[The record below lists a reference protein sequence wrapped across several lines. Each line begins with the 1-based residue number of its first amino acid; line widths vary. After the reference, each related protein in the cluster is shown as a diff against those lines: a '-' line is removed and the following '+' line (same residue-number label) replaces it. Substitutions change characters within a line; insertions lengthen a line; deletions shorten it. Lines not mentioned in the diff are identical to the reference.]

1 MASIVTSSGFVI
13 FGKVAK
19 NHSALKTLRF
29 QNVGDTNALLTKLT
43 AGGVF
48 TLKDPVDSVYKNEIT
63 VNKTLKAGFEAG
75 TTYYINTDGTLTKTN
90 TGIIAGVG
98 TAEGNLSVGI
108 FYDVYLQDTNGE
120 LILDHNSQPFQTTDI

>member
-1 MASIVTSSGFVI
+1 MASIVITSGFVN

-19 NHSALKTLRF
+19 NNSALKTLRF

-48 TLKDPVDSVYKNEIT
+48 TLKDPVDSLYKSEIT

-108 FYDVYLQDTNGE
+108 FYDVFLQDTAGE